1 MVLLTYFLQLDFFSI
16 MLDDNYED
24 FSAIYKAILF
34 HEAEVL
40 KLQKIVD
47 GDLDNIQIHFF
58 NNKVFTSIYQRDTYL
73 SLDAMVKM
81 LAASTMEGYKEQIQ
95 KLKNS
100 L

>member
-1 MVLLTYFLQLDFFSI
+1 
-16 MLDDNYED
+16 MLDDNYKD
-24 FSAIYKAILF
+24 FSAIYKAILW
-34 HEAEVL
+34 HEAQVV
-40 KLQKIVD
+40 KLEKIVT

>member
-1 MVLLTYFLQLDFFSI
+1 MVLLTYFSQLDFFSI
-16 MLDDNYED
+16 MLDDNYKD
-24 FSAIYKAILF
+24 FSAIYKAILW
-34 HEAEVL
+34 HEAQVV
-40 KLQKIVD
+40 KLEKIVT